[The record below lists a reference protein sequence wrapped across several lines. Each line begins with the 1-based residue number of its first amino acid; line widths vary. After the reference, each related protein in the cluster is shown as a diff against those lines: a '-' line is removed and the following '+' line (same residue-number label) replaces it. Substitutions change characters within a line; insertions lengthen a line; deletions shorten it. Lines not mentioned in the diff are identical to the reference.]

1 MPRISRIQNDTT
13 VEASDK
19 LLGTDTSGATKN
31 FTIEQIANYV
41 NNDVS
46 AGTYKHNQ
54 NSPSTTWTITHNLN
68 LEDYL
73 PVISVKMSGG
83 VSYDNVQAMGVVSYV
98 TKNQLTIEFATQQ
111 SGYAYLKK

>member
-31 FTIEQIANYV
+31 FTIEQITDYV
-41 NNDVS
+41 NENNS
-46 AGTYKHNQ
+46 ASHEHNQ
-54 NSPSTTWTITHNLN
+54 NSPSATWTITHGFNLT
-68 LEDYL
+68 DYL

-83 VSYDNVQAMGVVSYV
+83 VSYDNVQAMGVVTYV
-98 TKNQLTIEFATQQ
+98 NPNQLTINFATEQ